1 METKV
6 TYYGRYYACSKDQR
20 KRRQKR
26 VEFVEWNNNGLVL
39 IYPKGNGVVT
49 GSKWFIPYSV
59 LGMMIRTGFLKIEG
73 YIPEPAIKEI
83 NSIS

>member
-49 GSKWFIPYSV
+49 GSKWFIPYSALV
-59 LGMMIRTGFLKIEG
+59 MMIREGILKIEG